1 MNTQQVNDKFMAGL
15 TPPVTPMPK
24 DNRKHADVSSASTKD
39 RVSIRV
45 NESERPEDN
54 NEVLV
59 GVNGRAYQIKRGVEV
74 AVPPEVV
81 HALENA
87 VIDKAIP
94 QFTDNGMPNGF
105 ILRPTRRFPFEFV
118 NAEAHLKY
126 KAWLQ
131 QSLDLRDAQ
140 IKAQQEADE
149 AAYG

>member
-1 MNTQQVNDKFMAGL
+1 MDTQQVNDKFMAGL
-15 TPPVTPMPK
+15 AVPPMPK
-24 DNRKHADVSSASTKD
+24 DTRKHADVSSASTKD
-39 RVSIRV
+39 RVLIRV

-118 NAEAHLKY
+118 NAESHLKY
-126 KAWLQ
+126 KSWMQ

-140 IKAQQEADE
+140 IRAQQEADE
-149 AAYG
+149 AAFG